1 MPNRQRQSLW
11 RKLAKIK
18 SATNI
23 YKPTKL
29 MQDRWEV
36 ETQLRDNFTAF
47 NNLEADKAVF
57 NIKSNPKLFFSFA
70 KSRQKTRARDG
81 PFIDPTTIKPN
92 PSSLFAAEE
101 LRKQYNS
108 VFNPPRPEWQVRD
121 IRKHFSV
128 IDDPG
133 ALQDIDFTE
142 EDIEKACG
150 KLKSS
155 SAGNLPKA
163 AGQTSVPYMA

>member
-1 MPNRQRQSLW
+1 
-11 RKLAKIK
+11 
-18 SATNI
+18 
-23 YKPTKL
+23 

-81 PFIDPTTIKPN
+81 PFIDPTTIKLN

-155 SAGNLPKA
+155 SAGGADGVPAQLLKTCQKQLAKPLYHIWRSSLNLGMLP
-163 AGQTSVPYMA
+163 